1 MTEQAFILRV
11 DEMARRLEVQ
21 PPKVKIAP
29 GRGRDG
35 LRVRVT
41 GWVLRATPRTL
52 TELSDAEI
60 EFAIAHAMIARIEP
74 GQRKPHLVAAPF
86 AALTFIGVIIL
97 VFGQQRFLE
106 NFYLGYGILF
116 GLMVVGY
123 VAGMFVSIA
132 VEEAARSRVIGEA
145 LNMTGNA
152 SAAET
157 YLIRSKTDHLLTGRR
172 RLGAPDR
179 DQLNQQLD
187 ALKDAARRL
196 GLSYY
201 PVGMSD

>member
-1 MTEQAFILRV
+1 MTEQSFILRV
-11 DEMARRLEVQ
+11 EEMARRLEVQ
-21 PPKVKIAP
+21 PPRVRVAP

-86 AALTFIGVIIL
+86 ALLTLIGVMII
-97 VFGQQRFLE
+97 VFGQEHFTE

-116 GLMVVGY
+116 CLMLVGY

-132 VEEAARSRVIGEA
+132 VEEAARGRVIGEA

-179 DQLNQQLD
+179 DQLDQQLG

-196 GLSYY
+196 GLSYH